1 MRKMFLLLAL
11 LIPVT
16 SQARSSNYNL
26 NVVVDGSTRPEYA
39 AGGTTYVEA
48 LRGRNYTLRVTNPT
62 SHRVAVALSV
72 DGLNT
77 IDARHTDGWNASKWV
92 IEPYGSIDIDGWQ
105 VSDSTAR
112 RFVFTGER
120 RSYGAALGQTA
131 NLGVIEAIFFR
142 EREVR
147 LYEMPQRDEERSA
160 GAAPRSSASKAQ
172 PDDDYAAT
180 GMGGRTRNDV
190 TTIDIDLDPHP
201 VASMRIRYEFRPQL
215 VKLGVLPRDPSPL
228 ERREKAR
235 GFERYCPEPD

>member
-1 MRKMFLLLAL
+1 MRKFFLLLTML
-11 LIPVT
+11 VPVT
-16 SQARSSNYNL
+16 SWARSWNFNL
-26 NVVVDGSTRPEYA
+26 DVVVDGSARPEYA

-62 SHRVAVALSV
+62 PDRVAVALSV

-77 IDARHTDGWNASKWV
+77 IDARHTDAWDASKWV

-131 NLGVIEAIFFR
+131 NLGVVEAIFFR
-142 EREVR
+142 ERSIR
-147 LYEMPQRDEERSA
+147 LYESPQRRDEERS
-160 GAAPRSSASKAQ
+160 GAAAPESSSKAR

-180 GMGGRTRNDV
+180 GMGGRTRNEV
-190 TTIDIDLDPHP
+190 TTVDIDLDPHP
-201 VASMRIRYEFRPQL
+201 VASFRIRYEFRPQL
-215 VKLGVLPRDPSPL
+215 VKLGVIPRDPSPL

-235 GFERYCPEPD
+235 GFDRYCPEPD